1 MIKQQKPISPP
12 IETDKKLVDYSSI
25 VQDNLRVLFQL
36 GHAHVGS
43 NGVLTA
49 APTSNQGSIGD
60 IVIAVVSGSAYI
72 YFKTSAT
79 QWYRL
84 GPATAI

>member
-1 MIKQQKPISPP
+1 MLKQQKPISPP
-12 IETDKKLVDYSSI
+12 IDVDKKLVDYSAI
-25 VQDNLRVLFQL
+25 VQDNLSKLFQAA
-36 GHAHVGS
+36 HFHVGS
-43 NGVLTA
+43 NGVLAA
-49 APTSNQGSIGD
+49 APAKNEGSIGD
-60 IVIAVVSGSAYI
+60 IVIAVVSGSAYL

>member
-12 IETDKKLVDYSSI
+12 LETDKKLVDYSAI
-25 VQDNLRVLFQL
+25 MQDNLRALFQV
-36 GHAHVGS
+36 GHAHVGA
-43 NGVLTA
+43 NGVLPA
-49 APTSNQGSIGD
+49 APAKNEGSIGD